1 MATGQMGEVIRHL
14 RRTVLLREGAGLTDG
29 ELLGCFVEHRDEAA
43 FAALVR
49 RHGPLV

>member
-1 MATGQMGEVIRHL
+1 MTAVPLDTVLRHL
-14 RRTVLLREGAGLTDG
+14 RRVAAAPEGPADGPLLRRFTAR
-29 ELLGCFVEHRDEAA
+29 HDEAA